1 MASYVSIEI
10 QSKVDPKVISMMMTR
25 VKRQYSVYI
34 NRLEGRSGRLWEGKY
49 IVSSSRSEVYL
60 ISCL

>member
-25 VKRQYSVYI
+25 VKGQYSVYI
-34 NRLEGRSGRLWEGKY
+34 NRLEGRSNRLWEGKY

>member
-49 IVSSSRSEVYL
+49 TVSSSRSEVYL